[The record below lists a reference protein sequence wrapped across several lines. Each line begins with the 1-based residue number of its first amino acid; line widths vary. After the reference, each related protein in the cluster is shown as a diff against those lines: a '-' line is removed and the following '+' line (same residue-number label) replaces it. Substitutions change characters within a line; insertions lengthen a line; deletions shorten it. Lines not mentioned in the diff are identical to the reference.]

1 MTTALVL
8 GVNGQ
13 DGTFLSRSLL
23 ARGCRVIGVGRQRAA
38 RFDVSSH
45 AFAYHQIDLRD
56 LDRLRE
62 LLEATG
68 PDRIFHVAAVHM
80 SAGAIY
86 EPVFGEMLQ
95 VNVSSVHAVLEHL
108 RASGRNA
115 RFIYASS
122 AKVFGDPYPA
132 RIDEG
137 TPTKSSCLYSIT
149 KNAAYSL
156 IDHYRRHHG
165 IQGSVVYLFNHES
178 ELRPAHYFFP
188 KLLSC
193 LVSAKH
199 GLSARTPLATLEFHC
214 DWGSAEEYMDFVVDM
229 LEKAPGED
237 FVLATGTCTYAR
249 DFVEALFAKHGLDYR
264 QFVEERTDAAG
275 DGGGSYTVDLTKL
288 RSLLGRVPKVEIGE
302 VVDRMLGLLS
312 SSHTPSS
319 LPKTP

>member
-13 DGTFLSRSLL
+13 DGTFLSRHLL
-23 ARGCRVIGVGRQRAA
+23 ARGCRVVGVGRQTAA
-38 RFDVSSH
+38 RFDVSSR
-45 AFAYHQIDLRD
+45 ALAYHQIDLRD

-62 LLEATG
+62 LLETTR

-80 SAGAIY
+80 SAGTSY

-122 AKVFGDPYPA
+122 AKVFGEPYPA

-137 TPTKSSCLYSIT
+137 TPMKSTCLYSIT
-149 KNAAYSL
+149 KNAASSL
-156 IDHYRRHHG
+156 IDQYRHDHG

-193 LVSAKH
+193 LVSAKR
-199 GLSARTPLATLEFHC
+199 GSTAKTSLTTLEFHC
-214 DWGSAEEYMDFVVDM
+214 DWGSAEEYMDLVIDM

-249 DFVEALFAKHGLDYR
+249 DFVEALFAKHGVDYR
-264 QFVEERTDAAG
+264 RFVEEKNDAAG
-275 DGGGSYTVDLTKL
+275 DGGRSYTVDLTKL
-288 RSLLGRVPKVEIGE
+288 RSLLGRVPEVPIGA
-302 VVDRMLGLLS
+302 VVDRTLGLLL

-319 LPKTP
+319 LPKTS